1 MNHPPLILFDGI
13 CNLCC
18 WWVQFLIKRD
28 VKAKFHFASLQS
40 ELAQNILSSF
50 ENSTSEL
57 ETVFYIKENQCFQ
70 KSAAILEILQD
81 LGGIWFIFSI
91 FKLIPIQIRDYIYKQ
106 LARKRYHIFGQR
118 TSCMLPTPD
127 IQKRFLP

>member
-18 WWVQFLIKRD
+18 WWVQFLIKID
-28 VKAKFHFASLQS
+28 SKAKFHFATLQS
-40 ELAQNILSSF
+40 KMAQNILSSF

-57 ETVFYIKENQCFQ
+57 ETVFYIKENRCFQ

-81 LGGIWFIFSI
+81 LGGIWVVFSI
-91 FKLIPIQIRDYIYKQ
+91 FKLIPIQIRNYLYKQ

-127 IQKRFLP
+127 IQKRFLS